1 MSLEEEVNCLKGI
14 QIHVLASFHF
24 VCKSHS
30 HLCAIRLLSG
40 EHKGSRFV
48 DTALQMFHAIFF

>member
-14 QIHVLASFHF
+14 QIDILASFHF

-30 HLCAIRLLSG
+30 HLSTISLLSG
-40 EHKGSRFV
+40 EHKGSQFIDV
-48 DTALQMFHAIFF
+48 ALQMFPAIFF